1 MQYIKASELLI
12 RDDQQDPK
20 DTFEDIPLDLR
31 HHTFKVKPKFPKEWR
46 LSEERVAEL
55 AKHRRQAALA
65 DKIKQEEGTL
75 VDGIQTIQRA
85 IATRKPKEEL
95 PQMVGVPR
103 KAPGDRRRRL

>member
-1 MQYIKASELLI
+1 MYEQY
-12 RDDQQDPK
+12 PN

-55 AKHRRQAALA
+55 SRHRRQAALM

-75 VDGIQTIQRA
+75 VDGIQTIQKA
-85 IATRKPKEEL
+85 IATRKPREEMPEL
-95 PQMVGVPR
+95 VKIPR
-103 KAPGDRRRRL
+103 KAQKGRPFRL